1 MQHLES
7 VIKALGEKYRDML
20 NAQFSPEQ
28 AEILMKIWG
37 DAVNLHPDAPT
48 KPEISLVGD
57 SINTDIEILRAEI
70 KGNFKIVYITEA
82 AIFTGVLFLCLI
94 EFFR

>member
-1 MQHLES
+1 MKLKMEEQTIP
-7 VIKALGEKYRDML
+7 IKMRSNMSAPRIEKI
-20 NAQFSPEQ
+20 ATE
-28 AEILMKIWG
+28 
-37 DAVNLHPDAPT
+37 
-48 KPEISLVGD
+48 
-57 SINTDIEILRAEI
+57 TDIKILRAEI